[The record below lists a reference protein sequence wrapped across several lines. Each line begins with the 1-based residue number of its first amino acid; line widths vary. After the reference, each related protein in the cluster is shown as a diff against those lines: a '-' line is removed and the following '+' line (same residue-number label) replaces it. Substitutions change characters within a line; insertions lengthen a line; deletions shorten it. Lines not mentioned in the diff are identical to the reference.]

1 MKKCTFL
8 SLPGLFLLLLTGCE
22 TPNFGGRENAAK
34 PTDEGETD
42 TVAVE
47 KALAY
52 TAMDAAVL
60 RPGLVIRI
68 GILVS
73 GEKEIDIPEKRI
85 PDEGIITLPLV
96 GQVDVDGLTLADFS
110 SVLRKRYEDYLVRPE
125 VVVQFV
131 LTEGDS
137 PWGHVTVLGH
147 VAKPGKVAIPATRD
161 MTVSS
166 AIQQAGGLGPSAKDS
181 AITLT
186 RKLKSGEVN
195 RSVVNLHAL
204 AVKGALEEDLKVRS
218 GDVIYVPE
226 KYL

>member
-42 TVAVE
+42 TVTVE

-60 RPGLVIRI
+60 RPGLVIRV
-68 GILVS
+68 GVLVS
-73 GEKEIDIPEKRI
+73 GEREIDIPEKRI

-147 VAKPGKVAIPATRD
+147 VAKPGK
-161 MTVSS
+161 
-166 AIQQAGGLGPSAKDS
+166 
-181 AITLT
+181 
-186 RKLKSGEVN
+186 
-195 RSVVNLHAL
+195 
-204 AVKGALEEDLKVRS
+204 
-218 GDVIYVPE
+218 
-226 KYL
+226 